1 MERLEKERRIIS
13 RTSAATVV
21 LNALLAVMKIVT
33 GILGKSTALI
43 SDAINST
50 SDVLTTVAVWISGR
64 FSRKDKDD
72 DHPYGHEKYES
83 MVSVF
88 LGFALML
95 TAFEIAKTAGSSLVG
110 YWFRGEAIEAPNVIA
125 LIAAGMTI
133 VIKALMAHFTKKNAV
148 KASSP
153 ALKAMAMDHMSDQI
167 AALGVVIGVGGG
179 MLGIAFLEP
188 IASLFICVLIVKM
201 AFGIIKIGFAQ
212 VVDQAA
218 DEASREQ
225 ILKIAEGFEGVVRID
240 DIKTRMFGMRMFVD
254 MEIAVDHTLQM
265 TAAHDIAQ
273 RLHDAI
279 EAAIPDVKHCMI
291 HVNPDIECTN
301 P

>member
-1 MERLEKERRIIS
+1 MERLEQEKRIIA
-13 RTSAATVV
+13 RTSAATVA

-33 GILGKSTALI
+33 GILGQSTALI
-43 SDAINST
+43 SDAINSI
-50 SDVLTTVAVWISGR
+50 SDVLTTLVVWITGR
-64 FSRKDKDD
+64 FSRKDIDD

-95 TAFEIAKTAGSSLVG
+95 TAFEIAKAAGGSLIA
-110 YWFRGEAIEAPNVIA
+110 YFIRGEQIEAPNVIA

-133 VIKALMAHFTKKNAV
+133 VIKAGMAFFTKRNA
-148 KASSP
+148 KRASSP
-153 ALKAMAMDHMSDQI
+153 ALQALAMDHMSDQI
-167 AALGVVIGVGGG
+167 AAAGVVIGVGGA
-179 MLGIAFLEP
+179 MLGIVFLEP
-188 IASLFICVLIVKM
+188 IASLFICLLIVKM
-201 AFGIIKIGFAQ
+201 AFRIIKIGFAQ

-218 DEASREQ
+218 DQSSRERIIQ
-225 ILKIAEGFEGVVRID
+225 IAEGFEGVVRID

-254 MEIAVDHTLQM
+254 MEIAVDHKLQM

-279 EAAIPDVKHCMI
+279 EEAMPDVKHCMI
-291 HVNPDIECTN
+291 HVNPDIECSN